1 MRFWYHFFG
10 FKEGW
15 EFLSCY
21 CVGFSGALG
30 LFVKVIQGGFSRS
43 DQGSVRQKERDE
55 RERRKGSKR
64 ERERERITNNFWF
77 VEGQIF
83 LYEPNGLVLKCLEL
97 SSYYHKPQSRFMKFT
112 LKEFVMSLKI
122 VPPIIILLDTGVN
135 KLMEVNRGT
144 ISVYFGTTYLAF
156 F

>member
-1 MRFWYHFFG
+1 MTRVQLDRKRG
-10 FKEGW
+10 MKEK
-15 EFLSCY
+15 EER
-21 CVGFSGALG
+21 G
-30 LFVKVIQGGFSRS
+30 L
-43 DQGSVRQKERDE
+43 
-55 RERRKGSKR
+55 RER

-77 VEGQIF
+77 VYGQIF
-83 LYEPNGLVLKCLEL
+83 LYEPNGLVLKCFEL
-97 SSYYHKPQSRFMKFT
+97 SSYYHKPRSRFMKFT

-122 VPPIIILLDTGVN
+122 MPPIIILLDTRVN